1 MRIALTERGYRT
13 CLDGGEHVHS
23 SLSEDFE
30 PNTVKVNMYDGKI
43 KVFPR

>member
-1 MRIALTERGYRT
+1 MRIALTKRGYIT
-13 CLDGGEHVHS
+13 YLNEGEQIRS

-30 PNTVKVNMYDGKI
+30 LNIVKVNMYDGKI